1 MNSSAN
7 MRKNMKYTAIVLMA
21 LFVVSCKSGCK
32 KNKWDVPVDKIENKI
47 QIQRFEQDLFACK
60 DTSDLKKLSVKY
72 GDFYFIFTQGF
83 MQFPAGKDS
92 LSSAYMLDMIRHPR
106 LRFLYDTVSTVFK
119 DFSPY
124 TDRLNDAMKHYKYYF
139 PNDSFPQIIT
149 YISEFGPP
157 GYYDDKYIGIGLDL
171 YLGKDFQYYQ
181 APELEFPQY
190 KIDKLTREYLVC
202 DAVVSLIR
210 HKINSDIN
218 NPPALFVAR
227 AVDEGKVLFMLDV
240 LCPDMQD
247 SIKIK
252 YSQKQLDWIKGAEKE
267 MWVDFVNRK
276 VLYSKDRVEN
286 SHYFNDGP
294 FTSAP
299 NVSQEAPPRVGAWLG
314 WQIVRKYM
322 ETHPNATVQDLL
334 NEKDALKIFKESG
347 YRPK

>member
-1 MNSSAN
+1 MA
-7 MRKNMKYTAIVLMA
+7 KNMKYTGILFMAIL
-21 LFVVSCKSGCK
+21 LVSCRSGCK
-32 KNKWDVPVDKIENKI
+32 KNKWDVPVQKIEAKTDI
-47 QIQRFEQDLFACK
+47 LRFEQDLFACN
-60 DTSDLKKLSVKY
+60 DSASIRKLAGKY
-72 GDFYFIFTQGF
+72 GDFFYIFTQGF
-83 MQFPAGKDS
+83 MQFPAGRDS
-92 LSSAYMLDMIRHPR
+92 FSTAYMLDMVRHPR
-106 LRFLYDTVSTVFK
+106 LRFLYDTVQIVFK

-124 TDRLNDAMKHYKYYF
+124 EKALNDAMKHYKYYF
-139 PNDSFPQIIT
+139 PNDSFPQLIT

-157 GYYDDKYIGIGLDL
+157 GYYDEKYIGIGLDL
-171 YLGKDFQYYQ
+171 YLGKDFQYYK

-190 KIDKLTREYLVC
+190 KIDKLSREYLVR

-218 NPPALFVAR
+218 NPPALFIER
-227 AVDEGKVLFMLDV
+227 AVSEGKVMFMLDV

-252 YSQKQLDWIKGAEKE
+252 YSQPQLDWMKGAEKE

-276 VLYSKDRVEN
+276 LLYSKDRVEN

-299 NVSQEAPPRVGAWLG
+299 NVSQEAPPRVGEWLG

-322 ETHPNATVQDLL
+322 ETHANSSVQDLL
-334 NEKDALKIFKESG
+334 NETDALKIFKESG